1 MERILLST
9 NYPNLSGIALYHIQ
23 LERAVHLLSDERL
36 FTSTYK
42 NQISSFVIDIK
53 ASKKNPTEDEN
64 IVLLTHIFNTFTNLR
79 ILNIGPS
86 SIWNQYL
93 SFDISRPTVIS
104 STLLELYVGLTRFS
118 DCLYLLDGRFDRLHT
133 FHANIKLINSHLV
146 INNKEKLPN
155 LRSFTLHCDFDTDF
169 YDELILP
176 LLHRM
181 SNLEKLDLSLIVWT
195 KKTLIDDKQIISSID
210 YFKEKE
216 YSQCHIYSY
225 LYRLKNYNN
234 ITNNFPGGIFE
245 SVRRISLF
253 DERPFEHEFFFQIAQ
268 SFPFLEKL
276 TLINQKPQ
284 NNKQLRKSKNENLPI
299 IKYSYLLDLDIS
311 EAEKDYH
318 EQFLFDTKTCL
329 PNNIRV
335 SMNYRLAKKVTR
347 NFRRNTTRSNCA
359 KMNFVFFLR
368 KLKFPG
374 HLKDYF
380 PHAQIF

>member
-1 MERILLST
+1 MNTAS
-9 NYPNLSGIALYHIQ
+9 
-23 LERAVHLLSDERL
+23 AVCML
-36 FTSTYK
+36 
-42 NQISSFVIDIK
+42 
-53 ASKKNPTEDEN
+53 ASKSG
-64 IVLLTHIFNTFTNLR
+64 VGSSSSLLPFAF
-79 ILNIGPS
+79 LNICH
-86 SIWNQYL
+86 Y
-93 SFDISRPTVIS
+93 
-104 STLLELYVGLTRFS
+104 Y
-118 DCLYLLDGRFDRLHT
+118 
-133 FHANIKLINSHLV
+133 
-146 INNKEKLPN
+146 
-155 LRSFTLHCDFDTDF
+155 
-169 YDELILP
+169 
-176 LLHRM
+176 
-181 SNLEKLDLSLIVWT
+181 
-195 KKTLIDDKQIISSID
+195 
-210 YFKEKE
+210 
-216 YSQCHIYSY
+216 QCHIYSY

-329 PNNIRV
+329 PNNVRV
-335 SMNYRLAKKVTR
+335 SMNYRLVKKVTR